1 MQVLFASGQHWMMHD
16 KVCKPHIDLK
26 SDGSQKF
33 KEALLANP
41 LESVAIG
48 GTLIEGW
55 KTPDFA
61 SVFSHAKARVVDITP
76 EEDEESEEDLPLAK
90 KAALAKRV
98 PAKAAPAKPAVDP
111 APTAATTGDQGAF
124 PPLIN
129 EERAKLWRA
138 WDAKV
143 KAIGAALARDL
154 EKVTKGNSKAHWDA
168 TANSMGDFVAR
179 LETIDQT
186 GYEKYK
192 KSTGEVCC

>member
-1 MQVLFASGQHWMMHD
+1 MMHD

-33 KEALLANP
+33 KEALLAHP

-48 GTLIEGW
+48 GILIEGW

-61 SVFSHAKARVVDITP
+61 SVFSHAQARVVDVTP
-76 EEDEESEEDLPLAK
+76 EADEEKGEESDEDQPLANK
-90 KAALAKRV
+90 GTLTRRVPVKAALAK
-98 PAKAAPAKPAVDP
+98 PDQVDP
-111 APTAATTGDQGAF
+111 VDQ
-124 PPLIN
+124 
-129 EERAKLWRA
+129 EVKKLWRA

>member
-1 MQVLFASGQHWMMHD
+1 MMHD
-16 KVCKPHIDLK
+16 AVCKPHIDLK

-98 PAKAAPAKPAVDP
+98 PVKAAAAKPAVDP

>member
-1 MQVLFASGQHWMMHD
+1 MMHSTL
-16 KVCKPHIDLK
+16 CKPHFDLK

-48 GTLIEGW
+48 GILIEGW

-61 SVFSHAKARVVDITP
+61 SVFSHAKARVVDVTP
-76 EEDEESEEDLPLAK
+76 EADEEKDEESEEDQPLNQK
-90 KAALAKRV
+90 KQALARRV

-111 APTAATTGDQGAF
+111 TPTAATTGDQGAF
-124 PPLIN
+124 PPLSN
-129 EERAKLWRA
+129 EARATVWRA
-138 WDAKV
+138 WGAKV
-143 KAIGAALARDL
+143 KAIGFALARDL
-154 EKVTKGNSKAHWDA
+154 EKVTSGSSKAHWDA
-168 TANSMGDFVAR
+168 TANWMCDFVAR

-192 KSTGEVCC
+192 KSSGEVCC

>member
-1 MQVLFASGQHWMMHD
+1 MHD
-16 KVCKPHIDLK
+16 EVCKPHIDLK

-33 KEALLANP
+33 KEALLAHP

-48 GTLIEGW
+48 GILIEGW

-61 SVFSHAKARVVDITP
+61 SVFSHAQARVVDVTP
-76 EEDEESEEDLPLAK
+76 EEGEESDEDLPLAT
-90 KAALAKRV
+90 KAAPAKRV
-98 PAKAAPAKPAVDP
+98 PAKPAVDP

-168 TANSMGDFVAR
+168 TANSMGDYVAR

>member
-1 MQVLFASGQHWMMHD
+1 MMHD
-16 KVCKPHIDLK
+16 AVCKPHIDLK

-76 EEDEESEEDLPLAK
+76 EADEEKGEESEEDLPLAK
-90 KAALAKRV
+90 KVALAKRV
-98 PAKAAPAKPAVDP
+98 PVKAAAAKPAVDP

-124 PPLIN
+124 PPMHC
-129 EERAKLWRA
+129 RH
-138 WDAKV
+138 
-143 KAIGAALARDL
+143 G
-154 EKVTKGNSKAHWDA
+154 
-168 TANSMGDFVAR
+168 
-179 LETIDQT
+179 
-186 GYEKYK
+186 
-192 KSTGEVCC
+192 

>member
-1 MQVLFASGQHWMMHD
+1 MMHD
-16 KVCKPHIDLK
+16 EVCKPHIDLK

-48 GTLIEGW
+48 GILIEGW
-55 KTPDFA
+55 KTPDVA
-61 SVFSHAKARVVDITP
+61 SVFSHAQARVVDVTR
-76 EEDEESEEDLPLAK
+76 EQDEESEEDLPLAT
-90 KAALAKRV
+90 KATLAKRV

-168 TANSMGDFVAR
+168 TANSMGDYVAR